1 MLKAKQSEVY
11 LMECKVSINLGEQS
25 STILLVEDND
35 HDVFAVQRA
44 LEKSGVRNPLI
55 HFKTGEDLFDFLSSQ
70 GRLSAAEKHVVPAL
84 ILLDLNLPSMTGYE
98 VLNELKSRK
107 RLRRIP
113 VIVFSSSNDE
123 RDIQACFEAGANSYV
138 VKPMTFSGLIK
149 AIAELYG
156 YWFEIAVLPKVEH

>member
-1 MLKAKQSEVY
+1 M
-11 LMECKVSINLGEQS
+11 SIDFSNTS

-44 LEKSGVRNPLI
+44 LEKSGVRNPLV
-55 HFKTGEDLFDFLSSQ
+55 HFRTGEELFDYLSVQ
-70 GRLSAAEKHVVPAL
+70 EEGKTTLKHLVPAV
-84 ILLDLNLPSMTGYE
+84 ILLDLNLPSMTGHE
-98 VLNELKSRK
+98 VLTTIKSLE

-113 VIVFSSSNDE
+113 VIIFSSSNDE

-138 VKPMTFSGLIK
+138 VKPMTFSGLIN

-156 YWFEIAVLPKVEH
+156 YWFEIAVLPKVEQ

>member
-1 MLKAKQSEVY
+1 MSIDLGLK
-11 LMECKVSINLGEQS
+11 S

-44 LEKSGVRNPLI
+44 LEKSGVRNPLV
-55 HFKTGEDLFDFLSSQ
+55 HFRTGEELFSY
-70 GRLSAAEKHVVPAL
+70 LSAQDDVTETFKHLVPAV
-84 ILLDLNLPSMTGYE
+84 ILLDLNLPSLTGHE
-98 VLNELKSRK
+98 VLKMIKSRD
-107 RLRRIP
+107 RLKRIP
-113 VIVFSSSNDE
+113 VIVFSSSSDE
-123 RDIQACFEAGANSYV
+123 RDIQTCFEAGANSYV